1 LTPKTHRDGPKS
13 TATGNEERRLC
24 TSEGDGNSVSGM
36 TTAPVRSDTEI
47 VVRGPYRKPAQMLAN
62 QTYAGHKSVHD
73 GESAAKLGLAG
84 APIEGPTHF
93 SQFEPLAAALWG
105 DRWFSHGCIS
115 AHFQNMVI
123 EGEEVQAHLTLP
135 SLGATT
141 ARIDAN
147 KADATP
153 VLTGTASI
161 GPDHGESELSARL
174 ATAKSREVAK
184 LYVIDQLTI
193 GLRGPSDD
201 TAMME
206 FDTNLGNLYPFTLR
220 EKLASITEQVSYHED
235 GAQTP
240 WGGPVVP
247 LEMLSVLVSSFSTK
261 TGIVVRQPSVGLFID
276 LEVKMVNGPVLVG
289 NPYRVEWEIVA
300 LGSSRKTESYWTR
313 FTLLDRETT
322 VAEVLL
328 HQGVFTASYPD
339 YPGNEA

>member
-1 LTPKTHRDGPKS
+1 MGSSFAGLW
-13 TATGNEERRLC
+13 TAGAH
-24 TSEGDGNSVSGM
+24 SNSVSSM
-36 TTAPVRSDTEI
+36 TPAPASSDTEI

-73 GESAAKLGLAG
+73 EESAAKLGLAG

-105 DRWFSHGCIS
+105 DRWFSNGCIS
-115 AHFQNMVI
+115 AHFQTMVI
-123 EGEEVQAHLTLP
+123 EGEEVRAQLTLP
-135 SLGATT
+135 NLGATT
-141 ARIDAN
+141 ARIDAI

-161 GPDHGESELSARL
+161 GPDHGQTELSARL
-174 ATAKSREVAK
+174 ATAKSREIAK

-193 GLRGPSDD
+193 GLRGPADD
-201 TAMME
+201 GAMIN
-206 FDTNLGNLYPFTLR
+206 FDTHLGNLYPFTLR
-220 EKLASITEQVSYHED
+220 EKLASITEKVSYHTD

-247 LEMLSVLVSSFSTK
+247 FEMLSVLVSSFSTK

-289 NPYRVEWEIVA
+289 HPYRVEWEIVA

-313 FTLLDRETT
+313 FSLFDEQTT

-339 YPGNEA
+339 YPGHES

>member
-1 LTPKTHRDGPKS
+1 MTPAPAR
-13 TATGNEERRLC
+13 
-24 TSEGDGNSVSGM
+24 SE
-36 TTAPVRSDTEI
+36 TEI

-62 QTYAGHKSVHD
+62 QTYSGHKSVHD
-73 GESAAKLGLAG
+73 EESAAKLGLPG

-115 AHFQNMVI
+115 AHFQTMVI
-123 EGEEVQAHLTLP
+123 EGEEVQAQLTLP
-135 SLGATT
+135 NLGAAS
-141 ARIDAN
+141 ARIDAI

-161 GPDHGESELSARL
+161 GPGHGETELSARL

-184 LYVIDQLTI
+184 LSVIDQLSI
-193 GLRGPSDD
+193 GLRGPTDD
-201 TAMME
+201 FALMQ
-206 FDTNLGNLYPFTLR
+206 FDTHLGNLYPFTLR
-220 EKLASITEQVSYHED
+220 EKLASITEKISYHAE
-235 GAQTP
+235 GAETP

-247 LEMLSVLVSSFSTK
+247 FEMLSVLASSFSTK

-289 NPYRVEWEIVA
+289 HPYRVQWEIVA

-313 FTLLDRETT
+313 FSLSDGDTT

-328 HQGVFTASYPD
+328 HQGVFTASYPG
-339 YPGNEA
+339 YPASA

>member
-1 LTPKTHRDGPKS
+1 
-13 TATGNEERRLC
+13 
-24 TSEGDGNSVSGM
+24 M
-36 TTAPVRSDTEI
+36 TRAQASSDTEI
-47 VVRGPYRKPAQMLAN
+47 VVRGPFRKPAQMLAN

-73 GESAAKLGLAG
+73 DESAAKLGLAG

-105 DRWFSHGCIS
+105 DRWFSNGCIS

-135 SLGATT
+135 CLGATI
-141 ARIDAN
+141 ARVDAT
-147 KADATP
+147 KADATA

-161 GPDHGESELSARL
+161 GPDHGETELSARL
-174 ATAKSREVAK
+174 ATAKSRDLAK
-184 LYVIDQLTI
+184 LHIIDQLTV
-193 GLRGPSDD
+193 GLRGPTND
-201 TAMME
+201 TGMMDY
-206 FDTNLGNLYPFTLR
+206 DTHLGNLYPFTLR
-220 EKLASITEQVSYHED
+220 EKLASITEQVSYHAD
-235 GAQTP
+235 GAETP

-247 LEMLSVLVSSFSTK
+247 FEMLSVLVSSFSTK

-289 NPYRVEWEIVA
+289 HAYRVEWEIVA

-313 FTLLDRETT
+313 FTLFDESTT

-339 YPGNEA
+339 YPGNDQ